1 MARVNVQRLSFE
13 ELVELKEQVDRA
25 VERQAAKQ
33 RSDLERRLAKL
44 SSVMGKPARAAS
56 ANAKSPLAGRR
67 AEPKYRNP
75 NDRSQTWAGRGL
87 QPRWMRELVAQG
99 HDPEEF
105 AIGAQSAARR
115 SKVGRK
121 K

>member
-1 MARVNVQRLSFE
+1 MARMNVQRLSFE
-13 ELVELKEQVDRA
+13 ELLDLKDQVDRA
-25 VERQAAKQ
+25 IDRQAAKQ
-33 RSDLERRLAKL
+33 KSDLEQRLAKL
-44 SSVMGKPARAAS
+44 SGIMGKPARAAR
-56 ANAKSPLAGRR
+56 ANGKGPLAGRK

-105 AIGAQSAARR
+105 AIGSRAATGSRR
-115 SKVGRK
+115 ASKK